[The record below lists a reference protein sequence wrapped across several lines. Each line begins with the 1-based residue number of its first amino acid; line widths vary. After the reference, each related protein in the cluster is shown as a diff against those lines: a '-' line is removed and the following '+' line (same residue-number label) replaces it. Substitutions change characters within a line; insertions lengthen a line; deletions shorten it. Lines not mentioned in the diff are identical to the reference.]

1 MLDRYHEGSATRIS
15 PEAPVPVVHVGK
27 SFERPGGAANVALN
41 IAALGVKVTLISYV
55 GDDSDATVLRNL
67 LEARGVICRFVVAP
81 GACTIVKLR
90 ALSHG
95 QQMMRLDFERS
106 FSNGSHDQ
114 LLEAFAQEL
123 PDHGTVVMSDYGKG
137 TLARVADMIALAGD
151 LPVLVDPKGED
162 FTRYAGATLL
172 TPNEREFLLVAG
184 AAADE
189 ATFIHK
195 ARAMRHQLRLKAL
208 LVTRSERGMTLLDAQ
223 DEATSIATRAR
234 EVFDVTGAGD
244 TVIATLAVAIAA
256 GWSVADAMV
265 VANQAAGIVVSRH
278 GTATVTASELVAS
291 TAHEGL
297 DLPEVD
303 VLAEVAA
310 ARAQGRRI
318 VMTNGC
324 FDVLHAGHVSYLA
337 RARALGDRLLVAVN
351 SDASVR
357 RLKGADRPFNTLE
370 HRMAV
375 LRALRAVDW
384 VIGFDGSV
392 AADGGYVDTPL
403 DLIRRVGPDV
413 LVKGGDYVADD
424 VVGAHDVRERGGV
437 VAIVPFLEGQSTTM
451 LAERIRV
458 GNGERA

>member
-1 MLDRYHEGSATRIS
+1 M
-15 PEAPVPVVHVGK
+15 
-27 SFERPGGAANVALN
+27 
-41 IAALGVKVTLISYV
+41 
-55 GDDSDATVLRNL
+55 
-67 LEARGVICRFVVAP
+67 
-81 GACTIVKLR
+81 
-90 ALSHG
+90 
-95 QQMMRLDFERS
+95 
-106 FSNGSHDQ
+106 
-114 LLEAFAQEL
+114 
-123 PDHGTVVMSDYGKG
+123 
-137 TLARVADMIALAGD
+137 
-151 LPVLVDPKGED
+151 
-162 FTRYAGATLL
+162 
-172 TPNEREFLLVAG
+172 
-184 AAADE
+184 
-189 ATFIHK
+189 
-195 ARAMRHQLRLKAL
+195 
-208 LVTRSERGMTLLDAQ
+208 
-223 DEATSIATRAR
+223 
-234 EVFDVTGAGD
+234 
-244 TVIATLAVAIAA
+244 
-256 GWSVADAMV
+256 
-265 VANQAAGIVVSRH
+265 
-278 GTATVTASELVAS
+278 TASELVAS

-413 LVKGGDYVADD
+413 LVKLSLIHISEPTRPY
-424 VVGAHDVRERGGV
+424 
-437 VAIVPFLEGQSTTM
+437 
-451 LAERIRV
+451 
-458 GNGERA
+458 